1 MPTLP
6 IPPLTSPVGDR
17 ALYQGV
23 ALVVPGVK
31 GGTDRSAPPSA
42 AARRAGRAAAAGAR
56 RVWGAMVRGA
66 RVGGACV
73 GRGDRV
79 GASRVGCETGRD
91 GGVKK
96 GRGRKGEQSPNTHFA
111 GRRRER
117 RKKRENSRPL
127 SRWRTKR
134 TMAAMP
140 GESGGLEYLTAR
152 PSPGGRG
159 RTGSSGAAGARRR
172 AARPPPPA
180 AFFLFRPPRAPHFHA
195 HLTHTHTHSY
205 DAEYDDGPEE
215 VRGKGRERGR
225 QRE

>member
-6 IPPLTSPVGDR
+6 ILPLTSPVGDR

-91 GGVKK
+91 GGV
-96 GRGRKGEQSPNTHFA
+96 RK
-111 GRRRER
+111 RER
-117 RKKRENSRPL
+117 EKRRAEPKRSFRWPPPRTQKKKENSRPL
-127 SRWRTKR
+127 SRWRTKM

-159 RTGSSGAAGARRR
+159 RTGSSGAAGARHR

-180 AFFLFRPPRAPHFHA
+180 AFFLFRPPRAPHFLA
-195 HLTHTHTHSY
+195 HLTHSHTHSY